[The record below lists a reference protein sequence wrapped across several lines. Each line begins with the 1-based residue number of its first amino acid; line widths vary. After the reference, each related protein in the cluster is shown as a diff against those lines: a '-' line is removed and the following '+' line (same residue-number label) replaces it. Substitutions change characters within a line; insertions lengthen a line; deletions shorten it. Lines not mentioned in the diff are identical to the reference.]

1 LQAWLRPT
9 LGSSK
14 PESVLWLAEISA
26 LRVLVSLLPLGFLYW
41 LSELLW
47 LVFLFDDLVVVF
59 VMATT
64 ARAHAMAVPKAA
76 RHEQRQLVN
85 DLIRSD

>member
-1 LQAWLRPT
+1 
-9 LGSSK
+9 
-14 PESVLWLAEISA
+14 LALPSPSLFCGWRKLVA

-47 LVFLFDDLVVVF
+47 LVFMFDDLVVVF

-64 ARAHAMAVPKAA
+64 ARAHAVATPKAA
-76 RHEQRQLVN
+76 RHEQCQLVN